1 MLGLLLVGLLVV
13 LPGAAL
19 GEFKFPLPEFT
30 TGYQLPGMT
39 TPGARAQ
46 VFSYVDLAVLFVT
59 LCLAA
64 YLVLRLRSRRHVVAL
79 VVFALLYFG
88 FYRRGCVCSIGAI
101 QNVALSLGNQDYA
114 LPLVVGGF
122 FLLPLL
128 FALFFGRVFCA
139 AVCPLGAAQDL
150 VLLRPVNIPA
160 WLENSLGLVPF
171 FYVGVAVLYAAT
183 GSRFLICEADPFI
196 SFFRLGGA
204 VWLVVF
210 GVLVLL
216 IATVVGRPYC
226 RFLCPYAVLLRLLAP
241 FAKWQAVLNHGEC
254 AQCHLCADACPFG
267 AIKPPT
273 PPHTG
278 RDRREGKGR
287 LAALVLLL
295 PVVVAGGAWLGYES
309 SAVLS
314 RFDPRVRLAERVWLE
329 EQQVVPGTTEQTEAF
344 YELGEPNEVVYL
356 EAAQIR
362 KRFDTG
368 ALLLGGWVALVIG
381 LRLIG
386 LSIRRRRE
394 RSEIDAGACV
404 LCGRCF
410 QTCPVER
417 ERVQSLT
424 AVERE
429 VPR

>member
-1 MLGLLLVGLLVV
+1 MMLRLLLVCVLVALPTAV
-13 LPGAAL
+13 LAEL
-19 GEFKFPLPEFT
+19 NFPLPEFFT
-30 TGYQLPGMT
+30 SYEVPGMT
-39 TPGARAQ
+39 TPGPRAQ
-46 VFSYVDLAVLFVT
+46 IFSYVDLAVLFAT
-59 LCLAA
+59 LGLAA
-64 YLVLRLRSRRHVVAL
+64 YLALRLRSRRHIVAL

-88 FYRRGCVCSIGAI
+88 FYRQGCICSIGAI

-150 VLLRPVNIPA
+150 VLLRPVNIPL

-171 FYVGVAVLYAAT
+171 FYVGAAVLYAAT
-183 GSRFLICEADPFI
+183 GSRFIICELDPFI
-196 SFFRLGGA
+196 SFFRLGGG
-204 VWLVVF
+204 VWLVGF

-216 IATVVGRPYC
+216 VATVVGRPYC

-254 AQCHLCADACPFG
+254 AQCYLCADACPFG

-273 PPHTG
+273 ATQTG

-287 LAALVLLL
+287 LAVLVLLL
-295 PVVVAGGAWLGYES
+295 PVLVAAGAWLGYES
-309 SAVLS
+309 SAGLS
-314 RFDPRVRLAERVWLE
+314 RLNPRVSLSERIWLE
-329 EQQVVPGTTEQTEAF
+329 EQQVVQGTTEQTEAF
-344 YELGEPNEVVYL
+344 YELGEPNEVLYL

-362 KRFDTG
+362 KRFDKG
-368 ALLLGGWVALVIG
+368 APLLGGWVALVIG

-394 RSEIDAGACV
+394 RSEIDAAACV
-404 LCGRCF
+404 VCGRCF
-410 QTCPVER
+410 DVCPVER
-417 ERVQSLT
+417 ERVQKLG
-424 AVERE
+424 AVQAG
-429 VPR
+429 V

>member
-1 MLGLLLVGLLVV
+1 MVFLLLVGLLVV

-19 GEFKFPLPEFT
+19 GEFNFPLPEFT

-39 TPGARAQ
+39 TPGPRAE

-59 LCLAA
+59 LSLAA
-64 YLVLRLRSRRHVVAL
+64 YLALRLRSRRHVVVL
-79 VVFALLYFG
+79 MVFALFYFG
-88 FYRRGCVCSIGAI
+88 FYRPGCVWSIGAI

-139 AVCPLGAAQDL
+139 AVCPLGAGQDL
-150 VLLRPVNIPA
+150 VLLRPVTIPV

-171 FYVGVAVLYAAT
+171 VYVGAAVLYAAT
-183 GSRFLICEADPFI
+183 GSRFIICELDPFI
-196 SFFRLGGA
+196 SFFRLGG
-204 VWLVVF
+204 VTWLVVF

-216 IATVVGRPYC
+216 ISTVVGRPYC

-254 AQCHLCADACPFG
+254 AQCYLCADACPFG

-273 PPHTG
+273 PPDTG

-287 LAALVLLL
+287 LAVLVLLL
-295 PVVVAGGAWLGYES
+295 PVLVAAGAWLGYES
-309 SAVLS
+309 SAGLS
-314 RFDPRVRLAERVWLE
+314 RLDPRVSLADRIWLE
-329 EQQVVPGTTEQTEAF
+329 EQQVVQGTTEQTEAF
-344 YELGEPNEVVYL
+344 YELGEPNEVLYI

-362 KRFDTG
+362 KRFDRG
-368 ALLLGGWVALVIG
+368 APLLGGWVALVIG

-394 RSEIDAGACV
+394 RSEIDAAACV
-404 LCGRCF
+404 VCGRCF
-410 QTCPVER
+410 EVCPVER
-417 ERVQSLT
+417 ERVQKMS
-424 AVERE
+424 AVQAG
-429 VPR
+429 V